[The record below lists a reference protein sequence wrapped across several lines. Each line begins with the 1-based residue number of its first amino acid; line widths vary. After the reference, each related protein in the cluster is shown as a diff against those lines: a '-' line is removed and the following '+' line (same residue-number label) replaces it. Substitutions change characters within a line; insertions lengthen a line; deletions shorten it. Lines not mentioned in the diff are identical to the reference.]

1 MNIAV
6 PTLAADRET
15 WPLRNYTEVYIERM
29 ERLKLL
35 RSLPIAGIEEYYAT
49 RPHEFIEHFC
59 DTVDPRNAGTERP
72 TRMPFVMFR
81 RQHDLVT
88 FLYQCYVLNNS
99 GLIEKCRDYGA
110 TWVCCGFSVWL
121 WRFHPGSAV
130 GWGSRIEDLVDKLGD
145 MSSIFEKMR
154 AIIDGLPAELLP
166 KGFRP
171 KDHMT
176 YMKIINPENG
186 ATIVG
191 ETGDNIGRGGRTRI
205 YFKDESAHY
214 QRPEKI
220 EAALGDNTN
229 VQIDISSVNGLGNVF
244 HRKREAGAIWN
255 PLLPMDTSKTAV
267 FIADWRDHPGKSQ
280 KWYDDRRR
288 KAEDEGLLHIFEQ
301 EVNRNYAAAI
311 AGVII
316 KADWVR
322 AAYDAHNTLG
332 FDDDGPAFAA
342 LDPMDEGGDK
352 HGYSRRQGVV
362 LRDAAEWGEGDPGV
376 AARRVINLLRGK
388 RPISVMY
395 DSIGIGAAVK
405 SEVNRLAD
413 RGEMNDGIVFV
424 PWLASGKV
432 LRPKERVNPR
442 DKESPRNKDAFANM
456 KAQGWYALAQRFYKT
471 FRAIQM
477 HNAGEDWREVY
488 DVDELISISTEI
500 PLPMRLQLE
509 KELSQAVAKQGAP
522 KFTVDKKPP
531 GTRSPNIADSVVMNY
546 FPVSNNNYHLD
557 AWS

>member
-1 MNIAV
+1 MNVALPV
-6 PTLAADRET
+6 LAADRET

-35 RSLPIAGIEEYYAT
+35 RSLPIKGIEEYYST

-72 TRMPFVMFR
+72 TRMPFIMFR

-88 FLYQCYVLNNS
+88 FLYQCYVLNNA

-110 TWVCCGFSVWL
+110 TWVCCAFSVWI

-154 AIIDGLPAELLP
+154 AIIDGLPVELLP

-255 PLLPMDTSKTAV
+255 PMLPMDTGKTAV

-322 AAYDAHNTLG
+322 AAYDAHLTLG

-352 HGYSRRQGVV
+352 HGYSRRKGVV
-362 LRDAAEWGEGDPGV
+362 LRDAQEWGEGDPGV
-376 AARRVINLLRGK
+376 AARRVMKLLRGY
-388 RPISVMY
+388 RPITVMY
-395 DSIGIGAAVK
+395 DSIGIGAGVK
-405 SEVNRLAD
+405 SEINRQTEEGTLDIA
-413 RGEMNDGIVFV
+413 FV
-424 PWLASGKV
+424 PWIASGKV
-432 LRPKERVNPR
+432 LRPKERVIPK
-442 DKESPRNKDAFANM
+442 DKESPRNKDAFQNM

-477 HNAGEDWREVY
+477 HNAEEDWREVY
-488 DVDELISISTEI
+488 EYDELISISTEI

-557 AWS
+557 AWG